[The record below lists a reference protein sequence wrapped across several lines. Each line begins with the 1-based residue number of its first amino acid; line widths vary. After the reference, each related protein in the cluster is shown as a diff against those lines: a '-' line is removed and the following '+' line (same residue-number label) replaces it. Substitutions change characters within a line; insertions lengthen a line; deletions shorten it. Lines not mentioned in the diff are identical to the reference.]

1 MLSPCEGGC
10 STWIY
15 TPPTSRR
22 QLQTNLDFLGGTLTV
37 SKEPYQLPLTSFQIG
52 GEPCMDPQITSGS
65 SSAGG
70 FHMAEIN
77 RFYDCPVENVT
88 S

>member
-1 MLSPCEGGC
+1 MLFQCERGC
-10 STWIY
+10 TTWIY
-15 TPPTSRR
+15 TPQNPRR
-22 QLQTNLDFLGGTLTV
+22 QLQTNFDFLGGTLTV
-37 SKEPYQLPLTSFQIG
+37 SKEPNQLPLTSFQIG

-77 RFYDCPVENVT
+77 RFYDCPVEYVT